1 MKKAIYPGSFDPV
14 TNGHIDLIR
23 RGLKVFDRIVVAVSE
38 NPHKVPLFT
47 LKERVEMMKE
57 SLSKIKNAEVA
68 CFDGLLVKYAER
80 RGINVIIRG
89 LRVMSD
95 FEYEFQMAQINH
107 KLSPGV
113 EIVYMVPAE
122 VYTYISSSAIKE
134 LAMLGGAYDCLVPRC
149 VKMKLREKFGR

>member
-1 MKKAIYPGSFDPV
+1 
-14 TNGHIDLIR
+14 
-23 RGLKVFDRIVVAVSE
+23 
-38 NPHKVPLFT
+38 
-47 LKERVEMMKE
+47 
-57 SLSKIKNAEVA
+57 
-68 CFDGLLVKYAER
+68 
-80 RGINVIIRG
+80 
-89 LRVMSD
+89 MSD